1 VSWHFSQALVAA
13 YSAAN
18 FSGGLPSARSSGSLT
33 PQAFLCSDRMK
44 AFLRLSR
51 FGMTFAPLTDALGEA
66 VLTWFLAGFPAKTF
80 PQPER
85 AQESTEN
92 AADCGEKWPAS
103 FARFDPVSA
112 SWKTAQCSFHEDSE
126 QFSVTWPR
134 WGMTVNGECLELQRL
149 VLPIKENAS
158 GSLAAAPDQTRP
170 DQTRPEMA
178 NAYHKYGQR
187 HKHENIDTQNREVPQ
202 KRPAGSC
209 GVISPD
215 NTDTQCERRQLP
227 LEWIDPTEQQLG
239 GNGQTRGDCWR
250 NQWATEPDVGR
261 VADGVAARVDRLK
274 AIGNGQVPAVAALAW
289 TALSGAA

>member
-1 VSWHFSQALVAA
+1 MSWHYSRALVEA

-18 FSGGLPSARSSGSLT
+18 SSAGLLSAPSSGSLT
-33 PQAFLCSDRMK
+33 PLLYCAPDRMK
-44 AFLRLSR
+44 AFSRLSR
-51 FGMTFAPLTDALGEA
+51 FGMMFAPLTDALGEA
-66 VLTWFLAGFPAKTF
+66 VLTWFLAGFPVRTSAQQEK
-80 PQPER
+80 E
-85 AQESTEN
+85 QESTES
-92 AADCGEKWPAS
+92 AAECGEKWPVS

-112 SWKTAQCSFHEDSE
+112 SWKTAQCSFQEDSE

-178 NAYHKYGQR
+178 NAYHKYGQG

-202 KRPAGSC
+202 KRPVGSC

-215 NTDTQCERRQLP
+215 DTDTQCKRGQLP
-227 LEWIDPTEQQLG
+227 LEWIDPTEQQFG
-239 GNGQTRGDCWR
+239 GNGQTRSNCWR

-261 VADGVAARVDRLK
+261 VANGVAARVDRLK

-289 TALSGAA
+289 RILSGK